1 MKGSIEFEKYLPL
14 TGEIVE
20 KVSVDNVIMDNVL
33 NSLAGLDRSFSNH
46 RIVLGSSF
54 NDDELVT
61 TFNTMPGQIY
71 VSNTGN
77 TTFGYQSGNRH
88 FTVECELNPLEGN
101 GNIIAVGITAGGKL
115 YNRAIFKRYG
125 KLDDNETYEY
135 KVVGIL
141 GSQIAPASNASMIT
155 TGISS
160 DKNTNKITWQS
171 NGVSSFY
178 QVYRKSPGSLT
189 FKLLTTTSRLFIY
202 DDGFLTESSS
212 TIPSPVGSIPMVN
225 ILPASTLSDP
235 VPYAVEKTQEFA
247 ARVRVKIQF

>member
-1 MKGSIEFEKYLPL
+1 MKGSIEFEKYRPD

-20 KVSVDNVIMDNVL
+20 TVCVDNVIMDNVL
-33 NSLAGLDRSFSNH
+33 NSLAGLDRNFLDH
-46 RIVLGSSF
+46 RIVLGTAF

-61 TFNTMPGQIY
+61 TFNTMPGQLY
-71 VSNTGN
+71 VSNN
-77 TTFGYQSGNRH
+77 TNTSFGYQAGNRH
-88 FTVECELNPLEGN
+88 FTVECEINPLEAN

-115 YNRAIFKRYG
+115 YNRAIFKRLG
-125 KLDDNETYEY
+125 KLPDNELFQY
-135 KVVGIL
+135 KIVGIL
-141 GSQIAPASNASMIT
+141 GNQIAPESDPISIT

-160 DKNTNKITWQS
+160 DENSNKIRWQS

-189 FKLLTTTSRLFIY
+189 YKLLTTTNKLFIY

-212 TIPSPVGSIPMVN
+212 VIPLPAGNIPKVN
-225 ILPASTLSDP
+225 ILPATTSSSP
-235 VPYAVEKTQEFA
+235 VPYAVEKNQEFA